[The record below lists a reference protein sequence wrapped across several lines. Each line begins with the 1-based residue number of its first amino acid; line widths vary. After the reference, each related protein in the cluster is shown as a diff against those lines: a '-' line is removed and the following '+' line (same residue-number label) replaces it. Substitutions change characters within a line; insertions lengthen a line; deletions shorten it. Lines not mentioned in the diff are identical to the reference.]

1 MARVILIRH
10 CESSGQAP
18 DAPLTEAGARA
29 AHLLADRLAA
39 LAPDAVYSS
48 PYRRARSTI
57 EPFAARAG
65 LPIVEDA
72 RLRERILSTAP
83 LDDWLEHI
91 RRSYEHVDHRAGPGG
106 ETLRE
111 IEARGCAAL
120 ADIASAGH
128 GLAIAVSHGNLIS
141 AILRAADPSFGFEDW
156 RALRN
161 PDLFEITIAAGR
173 PVAFARIA

>member
-1 MARVILIRH
+1 MPQLLLVRH

-18 DAPLTEAGARA
+18 DAPLTEAGKRA
-29 AHLLADRLAA
+29 ADALAERLAE

-48 PYRRARSTI
+48 PYVRARMSVA
-57 EPFAARAG
+57 PFAERAG
-65 LPIVEDA
+65 LAIIEDA
-72 RLRERILSTAP
+72 RLHERILAAAP

-91 RRSYEHVDHRAGPGG
+91 RRSYEDVDHRAGPGG

-120 ADIASAGH
+120 ADIAAAGRR
-128 GLAIAVSHGNLIS
+128 LSVVASHGNLIS
-141 AILRAADPSFGFEDW
+141 AILRSADPTFGFDDW

-161 PDLFEITIAAGR
+161 PDLFDVTMLGGR
-173 PVAFARIA
+173 PMAFARIE